1 MGMLELHVL
10 RSGDKGSCAAVR
22 LAGAEEFVCVD
33 CGITGATF
41 ADACAQTGLIPFK
54 VQAFLITHCHS
65 NQVKGLKSTL
75 TWLQKRGVAPQVYV
89 EPGVLAASSVLQ
101 ELQVIADVCEFHTK
115 QPFWVGD
122 VCVRPFRTFHNNE
135 DKGSCYNF
143 RFETRAAGDEQADSL
158 VLLSDVGVLSR
169 EAQSELP
176 HARLLAIEAN
186 YDTGLLDEA
195 AQANPQVRFAVDMR
209 GNFSNAQA
217 ASTVQAY
224 AWPGLKDV
232 VALYLSRQYNA
243 LSRATAAIEAALK
256 QAECQARVACA
267 SPDETLS
274 VLPESESAGD
284 GNGTAPEKP
293 AVEGAAVE
301 RSCVEMPAVAG
312 GVANMAAS
320 EASVSEMPGRNAA
333 VETPVAEMPVTM
345 AAGDVLI
352 KGEPVS
358 GQLAAKEVVVE
369 PVASGVPAGDG
380 FTDNEPIA
388 EMATLEAAPESTVSE
403 TGVFETPAHEAAMET
418 AVSEAS
424 IETSTFESFALE
436 ESAPEQPAVMQPA
449 SEGPAVVQPAPG
461 QSAHES
467 PAPAAPAPYSAPED
481 ILLPEQ
487 AGEMGYI
494 DLQGLLALWVQQ
506 GRLAESPAI
515 SAEDLLRA
523 LTAADMLDPRDM
535 TPTDKGIELGVWA
548 AFETEGLAPVF
559 AARMA
564 DRLWEHVQ
572 ALL

>member
-33 CGITGATF
+33 CGITGTTF

-89 EPGVLAASSVLQ
+89 EPGVLAASPALQ
-101 ELQVIADVCEFHTK
+101 ELQGIADVREFHTK

-143 RFETRAAGDEQADSL
+143 RFETRAEVGAQADSL

-169 EAQSELP
+169 EAQGELP

-186 YDTGLLDEA
+186 YDTSLLDEA
-195 AQANPQVRFAVDMR
+195 AQANPQVRFAVDVR

-217 ASTVQAY
+217 ASTVEAY

-243 LSRATAAIEAALK
+243 PSRATAAIEAALK
-256 QAECQARVACA
+256 QAGCKARVACA

-274 VLPESESAGD
+274 VLPEGESAGD

-293 AVEGAAVE
+293 AVENAAEMLSVE
-301 RSCVEMPAVAG
+301 GSSVTG

-333 VETPVAEMPVTM
+333 VETPVAEAPVTV
-345 AAGDVLI
+345 AAGADPVEA
-352 KGEPVS
+352 GPVS
-358 GQLAAKEVVVE
+358 GQLAAKKAVVE
-369 PVASGVPAGDG
+369 PVASGAPAGDG
-380 FTDNEPIA
+380 FTDKELIA
-388 EMATLEAAPESTVSE
+388 GMPTLETVPEATASE
-403 TGVFETPAHEAAMET
+403 PCVFETPAHEVGVET
-418 AVSEAS
+418 TASERS
-424 IETSTFESFALE
+424 FESSAIE

-449 SEGPAVVQPAPG
+449 PEEPAVAQPASEQPV
-461 QSAHES
+461 HES
-467 PAPAAPAPYSAPED
+467 PTPVAPEPYSAPED

-487 AGEMGYI
+487 AREMGYV
-494 DLQGLLALWVQQ
+494 DLRGLLDLWVQR
-506 GRLAESPAI
+506 GRLTESPAI
-515 SAEDLLRA
+515 SAEDLLRV
-523 LTAADMLDPRDM
+523 LTVADMLDPRDM

-548 AFETEGLAPVF
+548 AFEAEGLAPVF
-559 AARMA
+559 AAHMA
-564 DRLWEHVQ
+564 DKLWEHVR

>member
-22 LAGAEEFVCVD
+22 LAGAEEFACVD
-33 CGITGATF
+33 CGITGTTF
-41 ADACAQTGLIPFK
+41 ADACAQAGLIPFK

-89 EPGVLAASSVLQ
+89 EPGVLAASPVLQ
-101 ELQVIADVCEFHTK
+101 ELQGIADVCEFHTK

-143 RFETRAAGDEQADSL
+143 RFETRASGDEQTDSL

-186 YDTGLLDEA
+186 YDAGLLDEA
-195 AQANPQVRFAVDMR
+195 VQANSQVRFAVDVR

-217 ASTVQAY
+217 ASTVEAY

-243 LSRATAAIEAALK
+243 PTRATAAIETALE
-256 QAECQARVACA
+256 QAGCEARVACA

-274 VLPESESAGD
+274 VLPEGESAGD
-284 GNGTAPEKP
+284 GNET
-293 AVEGAAVE
+293 AVEE
-301 RSCVEMPAVAG
+301 P
-312 GVANMAAS
+312 AS
-320 EASVSEMPGRNAA
+320 E
-333 VETPVAEMPVTM
+333 
-345 AAGDVLI
+345 
-352 KGEPVS
+352 
-358 GQLAAKEVVVE
+358 QL
-369 PVASGVPAGDG
+369 
-380 FTDNEPIA
+380 
-388 EMATLEAAPESTVSE
+388 APES
-403 TGVFETPAHEAAMET
+403 
-418 AVSEAS
+418 
-424 IETSTFESFALE
+424 
-436 ESAPEQPAVMQPA
+436 PA
-449 SEGPAVVQPAPG
+449 SEEPASE

-467 PAPAAPAPYSAPED
+467 PMPAALAPYSAPED

-487 AGEMGYI
+487 AREMGYT

-506 GRLAESPAI
+506 GCLAESPVI
-515 SAEDLLRA
+515 SADGLLRA
-523 LTAADMLDPRDM
+523 LIAADMLDPRDM
-535 TPTDKGIELGVWA
+535 TTTEKGIELGVWA
-548 AFETEGLAPVF
+548 DFETEGLAPIF
-559 AARMA
+559 AACMA
-564 DRLWEHVQ
+564 GGLWEHVQ
-572 ALL
+572 AFL

>member
-10 RSGDKGSCAAVR
+10 RSGDKGSCTAVR

-75 TWLQKRGVAPQVYV
+75 TWLLKRGVAPQVYV
-89 EPGVLAASSVLQ
+89 EPGVLAASPVLQ
-101 ELQVIADVCEFHTK
+101 ELQGIADVCEFHTK

-143 RFETRAAGDEQADSL
+143 RFETRASGDEQADSL

-169 EAQSELP
+169 EAQGELP

-186 YDTGLLDEA
+186 YDAGLLDEA
-195 AQANPQVRFAVDMR
+195 AQANPQVRFAVDVR

-243 LSRATAAIEAALK
+243 PSRATAAIEAALE
-256 QAECQARVACA
+256 QAGCKARVTCT
-267 SPDETLS
+267 SPDEALS
-274 VLPESESAGD
+274 VLPEVPCDGDGTAAEESAVESAGAEEHAD
-284 GNGTAPEKP
+284 GSC
-293 AVEGAAVE
+293 AAE
-301 RSCVEMPAVAG
+301 D
-312 GVANMAAS
+312 AA
-320 EASVSEMPGRNAA
+320 A
-333 VETPVAEMPVTM
+333 
-345 AAGDVLI
+345 
-352 KGEPVS
+352 
-358 GQLAAKEVVVE
+358 
-369 PVASGVPAGDG
+369 
-380 FTDNEPIA
+380 
-388 EMATLEAAPESTVSE
+388 
-403 TGVFETPAHEAAMET
+403 
-418 AVSEAS
+418 
-424 IETSTFESFALE
+424 
-436 ESAPEQPAVMQPA
+436 EQPAP
-449 SEGPAVVQPAPG
+449 EPL
-461 QSAHES
+461 
-467 PAPAAPAPYSAPED
+467 AAEALAPYSAPED
-481 ILLPEQ
+481 VLLPEQ
-487 AGEMGYI
+487 AQEMGFL
-494 DLQGLLALWVQQ
+494 DVQGLLDLWAQR
-506 GRLAESPAI
+506 GGPAESLAP
-515 SAEDLLRA
+515 SPEDLLHA
-523 LTAADMLDPRDM
+523 LTAADLLDPRDM

-559 AARMA
+559 AASMA
-564 DRLWEHVQ
+564 GKLWEHVQ

>member
-22 LAGAEEFVCVD
+22 LAAAEEFVCVD

-89 EPGVLAASSVLQ
+89 EPGVLAASPVLQ
-101 ELQVIADVCEFHTK
+101 ELQGFADVCEFHTK

-143 RFETRAAGDEQADSL
+143 RFESRVASDEAGEQADSL

-169 EAQSELP
+169 EAQGELP

-195 AQANPQVRFAVDMR
+195 AQANPQVRFAVDVR

-243 LSRATAAIEAALK
+243 PSRATAAIEAALEQVGCK
-256 QAECQARVACA
+256 PHIACA

-274 VLPESESAGD
+274 VLPEGESAGGD
-284 GNGTAPEKP
+284 GNGTVPEKP
-293 AVEGAAVE
+293 AVESTAAE
-301 RSCVEMPAVAG
+301 RPCVAG
-312 GVANMAAS
+312 GVANMAAA
-320 EASVSEMPGRNAA
+320 ETSVPEMPGRNAA
-333 VETPVAEMPVTM
+333 VETPVAEAPVM
-345 AAGDVLI
+345 VAAGASPV
-352 KGEPVS
+352 KAGPVS
-358 GQLAAKEVVVE
+358 EQSVAREDVVE
-369 PVASGVPAGDG
+369 PVASGTPAGDG
-380 FTDNEPIA
+380 FADKEPIA
-388 EMATLEAAPESTVSE
+388 EIATLEVA
-403 TGVFETPAHEAAMET
+403 FE
-418 AVSEAS
+418 
-424 IETSTFESFALE
+424 
-436 ESAPEQPAVMQPA
+436 
-449 SEGPAVVQPAPG
+449 
-461 QSAHES
+461 
-467 PAPAAPAPYSAPED
+467 APAPYSAPED

-487 AGEMGYI
+487 AREMGYI
-494 DLQGLLALWVQQ
+494 DLQGLLVLWVQQ
-506 GRLAESPAI
+506 GHLAESPAI
-515 SAEDLLRA
+515 SAEDLLCA

-548 AFETEGLAPVF
+548 AFETEGLTPVF

-564 DRLWEHVQ
+564 GRLWEHVQ

>member
-22 LAGAEEFVCVD
+22 LAGAEEFACVD
-33 CGITGATF
+33 CGITGTTF
-41 ADACAQTGLIPFK
+41 ADACAQAGLIPFK

-89 EPGVLAASSVLQ
+89 EPGVLAASPVLQ
-101 ELQVIADVCEFHTK
+101 ELQGIADVCEFHTK

-143 RFETRAAGDEQADSL
+143 RFETRASGDEQTDSL

-186 YDTGLLDEA
+186 YDAGLLDEA
-195 AQANPQVRFAVDMR
+195 VQANSQVRFAVDVR

-217 ASTVQAY
+217 ASTVEAY

-243 LSRATAAIEAALK
+243 PTRATASIETALE
-256 QAECQARVACA
+256 QAGCEARVACA

-274 VLPESESAGD
+274 VLPEGESAGD
-284 GNGTAPEKP
+284 GNET
-293 AVEGAAVE
+293 AVEE
-301 RSCVEMPAVAG
+301 P
-312 GVANMAAS
+312 AS
-320 EASVSEMPGRNAA
+320 E
-333 VETPVAEMPVTM
+333 
-345 AAGDVLI
+345 
-352 KGEPVS
+352 
-358 GQLAAKEVVVE
+358 QL
-369 PVASGVPAGDG
+369 
-380 FTDNEPIA
+380 
-388 EMATLEAAPESTVSE
+388 APES
-403 TGVFETPAHEAAMET
+403 
-418 AVSEAS
+418 
-424 IETSTFESFALE
+424 
-436 ESAPEQPAVMQPA
+436 PA
-449 SEGPAVVQPAPG
+449 SEEPASE

-467 PAPAAPAPYSAPED
+467 PVPAALAPYSAPED

-487 AGEMGYI
+487 AREMGYT

-506 GRLAESPAI
+506 GCLAESPVI
-515 SAEDLLRA
+515 SADGLLRA
-523 LTAADMLDPRDM
+523 LIAADILDPRDM
-535 TPTDKGIELGVWA
+535 TPTEKGIELGVWA
-548 AFETEGLAPVF
+548 AFETEGLAPIF
-559 AARMA
+559 AACMA
-564 DRLWEHVQ
+564 GGLWEHVQ
-572 ALL
+572 AFL

>member
-22 LAGAEEFVCVD
+22 LVGAEEFACVD
-33 CGITGATF
+33 CGITGTTF

-89 EPGVLAASSVLQ
+89 EPEVLAASPVLQ
-101 ELQVIADVCEFHTK
+101 ELQGIADVCEFHTK

-143 RFETRAAGDEQADSL
+143 RFETRASGDEQTDSL

-169 EAQSELP
+169 EAQGELP

-186 YDTGLLDEA
+186 YDAGLLDEA
-195 AQANPQVRFAVDMR
+195 AQANPQVRFAVDVR

-217 ASTVQAY
+217 ASTVEAY

-243 LSRATAAIEAALK
+243 PTRATAAIETALE
-256 QAECQARVACA
+256 QAGCEARVVCA

-274 VLPESESAGD
+274 VLPEDLRAGSA
-284 GNGTAPEKP
+284 A
-293 AVEGAAVE
+293 EGA
-301 RSCVEMPAVAG
+301 VA
-312 GVANMAAS
+312 
-320 EASVSEMPGRNAA
+320 EEAA
-333 VETPVAEMPVTM
+333 VGAPVAETSVP
-345 AAGDVLI
+345 
-352 KGEPVS
+352 
-358 GQLAAKEVVVE
+358 EVPAPETLVPEQTSLETSVPEAPAFE
-369 PVASGVPAGDG
+369 PVA
-380 FTDNEPIA
+380 
-388 EMATLEAAPESTVSE
+388 
-403 TGVFETPAHEAAMET
+403 T
-418 AVSEAS
+418 AD
-424 IETSTFESFALE
+424 
-436 ESAPEQPAVMQPA
+436 
-449 SEGPAVVQPAPG
+449 
-461 QSAHES
+461 
-467 PAPAAPAPYSAPED
+467 APAAPAGTSDPVARAPYSAPED

-487 AGEMGYI
+487 ARAMGYV
-494 DLQGLLALWVQQ
+494 DLQGLLDLWRQQ
-506 GRLAESPAI
+506 GRVMPSVI
-515 SAEDLLRA
+515 STDGLLRA

-535 TPTDKGIELGVWA
+535 TPTEKGIELGIWA
-548 AFETEGLAPVF
+548 AFEAEGLAPVF
-559 AARMA
+559 AACMA
-564 DRLWEHVQ
+564 GELWGHVQ

>member
-22 LAGAEEFVCVD
+22 LAGAEEFACVD

-89 EPGVLAASSVLQ
+89 EPGVLAASPVLQ
-101 ELQVIADVCEFHTK
+101 ELQGIADVCEFHTK

-143 RFETRAAGDEQADSL
+143 RFETRATGDEQADSL

-186 YDTGLLDEA
+186 YDAGLLDEA
-195 AQANPQVRFAVDMR
+195 AQANPQVRFAVDVR

-217 ASTVQAY
+217 ASTVEAY

-243 LSRATAAIEAALK
+243 SSRATAAIEAALK
-256 QAECQARVACA
+256 QAGCKAHVACA
-267 SPDETLS
+267 SPNETLS
-274 VLPESESAGD
+274 VLPESESADGD
-284 GNGTAPEKP
+284 GDRSAAEEPDSEQLAPE
-293 AVEGAAVE
+293 E
-301 RSCVEMPAVAG
+301 
-312 GVANMAAS
+312 
-320 EASVSEMPGRNAA
+320 
-333 VETPVAEMPVTM
+333 
-345 AAGDVLI
+345 
-352 KGEPVS
+352 
-358 GQLAAKEVVVE
+358 
-369 PVASGVPAGDG
+369 
-380 FTDNEPIA
+380 
-388 EMATLEAAPESTVSE
+388 
-403 TGVFETPAHEAAMET
+403 
-418 AVSEAS
+418 
-424 IETSTFESFALE
+424 
-436 ESAPEQPAVMQPA
+436 
-449 SEGPAVVQPAPG
+449 PAP
-461 QSAHES
+461 ES
-467 PAPAAPAPYSAPED
+467 PAPEASAPYSAPED

-487 AGEMGYI
+487 AQEMGYT

-506 GRLAESPAI
+506 GCLAESPVI
-515 SAEDLLRA
+515 SADDLLRA
-523 LTAADMLDPRDM
+523 LTAVGLLDPRDM

-559 AARMA
+559 ATRMA
-564 DRLWEHVQ
+564 GRLWEHVQ

>member
-22 LAGAEEFVCVD
+22 LAGAEEFACVD
-33 CGITGATF
+33 CGITGTTF
-41 ADACAQTGLIPFK
+41 ADACAQAGLIPFK

-89 EPGVLAASSVLQ
+89 EPGVLAASPVLQ
-101 ELQVIADVCEFHTK
+101 ELQGIADVCEFHTK

-143 RFETRAAGDEQADSL
+143 RFETRASGDEQTDSL

-186 YDTGLLDEA
+186 YDAGLLDEA
-195 AQANPQVRFAVDMR
+195 VQANSQVRFAVDVR

-217 ASTVQAY
+217 ASTVEAY

-243 LSRATAAIEAALK
+243 PTRATAAIETALE
-256 QAECQARVACA
+256 QAGCEARVACA

-274 VLPESESAGD
+274 VLPEGESAGD
-284 GNGTAPEKP
+284 GNET
-293 AVEGAAVE
+293 AVEE
-301 RSCVEMPAVAG
+301 P
-312 GVANMAAS
+312 AS
-320 EASVSEMPGRNAA
+320 E
-333 VETPVAEMPVTM
+333 
-345 AAGDVLI
+345 
-352 KGEPVS
+352 
-358 GQLAAKEVVVE
+358 QL
-369 PVASGVPAGDG
+369 
-380 FTDNEPIA
+380 
-388 EMATLEAAPESTVSE
+388 APES
-403 TGVFETPAHEAAMET
+403 
-418 AVSEAS
+418 
-424 IETSTFESFALE
+424 
-436 ESAPEQPAVMQPA
+436 PA
-449 SEGPAVVQPAPG
+449 SEELASE

-467 PAPAAPAPYSAPED
+467 PVPAALAPYSAPED

-487 AGEMGYI
+487 AREMGYT

-506 GRLAESPAI
+506 GCLAESPVI
-515 SAEDLLRA
+515 SADGLLRA
-523 LTAADMLDPRDM
+523 LIAADMLDPRDM
-535 TPTDKGIELGVWA
+535 TPTEKGIELGVWA
-548 AFETEGLAPVF
+548 AFETEGLAPIF
-559 AARMA
+559 AACMA
-564 DRLWEHVQ
+564 GGLWEHVQ
-572 ALL
+572 AFL

>member
-22 LAGAEEFVCVD
+22 LAGAEEFACVD
-33 CGITGATF
+33 CGITGTTF
-41 ADACAQTGLIPFK
+41 ADACAQAGLIPFK

-89 EPGVLAASSVLQ
+89 EPGVLAASPVLQ
-101 ELQVIADVCEFHTK
+101 ELQGIADVCEFHTK

-143 RFETRAAGDEQADSL
+143 RFETRASGDEQTDSL

-186 YDTGLLDEA
+186 YDAGLLDEA
-195 AQANPQVRFAVDMR
+195 VQANSQVRFAVDVR

-217 ASTVQAY
+217 ASTVEAY

-243 LSRATAAIEAALK
+243 PTRATAAIETALE
-256 QAECQARVACA
+256 QAGCEARVACA

-274 VLPESESAGD
+274 VLPEGESAGD
-284 GNGTAPEKP
+284 GNET
-293 AVEGAAVE
+293 AVEE
-301 RSCVEMPAVAG
+301 P
-312 GVANMAAS
+312 AS
-320 EASVSEMPGRNAA
+320 E
-333 VETPVAEMPVTM
+333 
-345 AAGDVLI
+345 
-352 KGEPVS
+352 
-358 GQLAAKEVVVE
+358 QL
-369 PVASGVPAGDG
+369 
-380 FTDNEPIA
+380 
-388 EMATLEAAPESTVSE
+388 APES
-403 TGVFETPAHEAAMET
+403 
-418 AVSEAS
+418 
-424 IETSTFESFALE
+424 
-436 ESAPEQPAVMQPA
+436 PA
-449 SEGPAVVQPAPG
+449 SEELASE

-467 PAPAAPAPYSAPED
+467 PMPAALAPYSAPED

-487 AGEMGYI
+487 AREMGYT

-506 GRLAESPAI
+506 GCLAESPVI
-515 SAEDLLRA
+515 SADGLLRA
-523 LTAADMLDPRDM
+523 LIAADILDPRDM
-535 TPTDKGIELGVWA
+535 TPTEKGIELGVWA
-548 AFETEGLAPVF
+548 AFETEGLAPIF
-559 AARMA
+559 AACMA
-564 DRLWEHVQ
+564 GGLWEHVQ
-572 ALL
+572 AFL

>member
-22 LAGAEEFVCVD
+22 LAGAEEFACVD
-33 CGITGATF
+33 CGITGTTF
-41 ADACAQTGLIPFK
+41 ADACAQAGLIPFK

-89 EPGVLAASSVLQ
+89 EPGVLAASPVLQ
-101 ELQVIADVCEFHTK
+101 ELQGIADVCEFHTK

-143 RFETRAAGDEQADSL
+143 RFETRASGDEQTDSL

-186 YDTGLLDEA
+186 YDAGLLDEA
-195 AQANPQVRFAVDMR
+195 VQANSQVRFAVDVR

-217 ASTVQAY
+217 ASTVEAY

-243 LSRATAAIEAALK
+243 PTRATAAIETALE
-256 QAECQARVACA
+256 QAGCEARVACA

-274 VLPESESAGD
+274 VLPEGESAGD
-284 GNGTAPEKP
+284 GNET
-293 AVEGAAVE
+293 AVEE
-301 RSCVEMPAVAG
+301 P
-312 GVANMAAS
+312 AS
-320 EASVSEMPGRNAA
+320 E
-333 VETPVAEMPVTM
+333 
-345 AAGDVLI
+345 
-352 KGEPVS
+352 
-358 GQLAAKEVVVE
+358 QL
-369 PVASGVPAGDG
+369 
-380 FTDNEPIA
+380 
-388 EMATLEAAPESTVSE
+388 APES
-403 TGVFETPAHEAAMET
+403 
-418 AVSEAS
+418 
-424 IETSTFESFALE
+424 
-436 ESAPEQPAVMQPA
+436 PA
-449 SEGPAVVQPAPG
+449 SEEPASE

-467 PAPAAPAPYSAPED
+467 PMPAALAPYSAPED

-487 AGEMGYI
+487 AREMGYT

-506 GRLAESPAI
+506 GCLAESPVI
-515 SAEDLLRA
+515 SADGLLRA
-523 LTAADMLDPRDM
+523 LIAADMLDPRDM
-535 TPTDKGIELGVWA
+535 TPTEKGIELGVWA
-548 AFETEGLAPVF
+548 AFETECLAPIF
-559 AARMA
+559 AACMA
-564 DRLWEHVQ
+564 GGLWEHVQ
-572 ALL
+572 AFL

>member
-1 MGMLELHVL
+1 MGMLELHAL

-89 EPGVLAASSVLQ
+89 EPGVLAASPVLQ
-101 ELQVIADVCEFHTK
+101 ELQGIADVCEFHTK

-143 RFETRAAGDEQADSL
+143 RFETRATGDEAGERADSL

-186 YDTGLLDEA
+186 YDAGLLDEA
-195 AQANPQVRFAVDMR
+195 VQANSQVRFAVDVR

-217 ASTVQAY
+217 ASTVEAY

-243 LSRATAAIEAALK
+243 PTRATAAIEAALE
-256 QAECQARVACA
+256 QAGCEARVACA
-267 SPDETLS
+267 SPDEPLS
-274 VLPESESAGD
+274 VLPEGESAGGD
-284 GNGTAPEKP
+284 GNETAPEKP
-293 AVEGAAVE
+293 AVENAA
-301 RSCVEMPAVAG
+301 SEMPSVEGSSVTG
-312 GVANMAAS
+312 GVANMPAS

-333 VETPVAEMPVTM
+333 VETSVAEAPVTV
-345 AAGDVLI
+345 AAGADPVEA
-352 KGEPVS
+352 GPVS
-358 GQLAAKEVVVE
+358 GRLAAEEARVE

-380 FTDNEPIA
+380 LTDKEPIA
-388 EMATLEAAPESTVSE
+388 EMTTLEAAPESTVSE
-403 TGVFETPAHEAAMET
+403 TCVFGTPAHEVGVET
-418 AVSEAS
+418 TAS
-424 IETSTFESFALE
+424 QASFETL
-436 ESAPEQPAVMQPA
+436 
-449 SEGPAVVQPAPG
+449 
-461 QSAHES
+461 
-467 PAPAAPAPYSAPED
+467 APYSAPED

-487 AGEMGYI
+487 AREMGYT

-506 GRLAESPAI
+506 GCLAESPAP
-515 SAEDLLRA
+515 SPEDLLRA
-523 LTAADMLDPRDM
+523 LTTADMLDPRDM

-548 AFETEGLAPVF
+548 AFETEGLAPIF
-559 AARMA
+559 AACMA
-564 DRLWEHVQ
+564 GGLWEHVQ
-572 ALL
+572 AFL

>member
-22 LAGAEEFVCVD
+22 LAGAEEFACVD
-33 CGITGATF
+33 CGITGTTF

-89 EPGVLAASSVLQ
+89 EPGVLAASPVLQ
-101 ELQVIADVCEFHTK
+101 ELQGIADVCEFHTK

-143 RFETRAAGDEQADSL
+143 RFETRASGDEQTDSL

-186 YDTGLLDEA
+186 YDAGLLDEA
-195 AQANPQVRFAVDMR
+195 AKVNPQVRFAVDVR

-217 ASTVQAY
+217 ASTVETY

-243 LSRATAAIEAALK
+243 PTRATEAIETALE
-256 QAECQARVACA
+256 QAGCKARVVCA

-274 VLPESESAGD
+274 VLPEDSRAGSAAEGAVD
-284 GNGTAPEKP
+284 LGAPVAEEAAAEAPAPEVLASEEIAP
-293 AVEGAAVE
+293 EVPVPETFVPE
-301 RSCVEMPAVAG
+301 QAG
-312 GVANMAAS
+312 IEASAS
-320 EASVSEMPGRNAA
+320 EA
-333 VETPVAEMPVTM
+333 
-345 AAGDVLI
+345 
-352 KGEPVS
+352 
-358 GQLAAKEVVVE
+358 
-369 PVASGVPAGDG
+369 PAG
-380 FTDNEPIA
+380 
-388 EMATLEAAPESTVSE
+388 
-403 TGVFETPAHEAAMET
+403 
-418 AVSEAS
+418 
-424 IETSTFESFALE
+424 TSDSVAR
-436 ESAPEQPAVMQPA
+436 V
-449 SEGPAVVQPAPG
+449 
-461 QSAHES
+461 
-467 PAPAAPAPYSAPED
+467 PYSAPED

-487 AGEMGYI
+487 AREMGYT

-506 GRLAESPAI
+506 GCLAESPVI

-535 TPTDKGIELGVWA
+535 TPTEKGIELGVWA
-548 AFETEGLAPVF
+548 AFETEGLAPIF
-559 AARMA
+559 ATCMA
-564 DRLWEHVQ
+564 GGLWEHVQ
-572 ALL
+572 AFL

>member
-22 LAGAEEFVCVD
+22 LAGVEEFVCVD

-89 EPGVLAASSVLQ
+89 EPGVLAASPVLQ
-101 ELQVIADVCEFHTK
+101 ELQGSADVCEFHTK

-143 RFETRAAGDEQADSL
+143 RFETRASGDEQTDSL

-186 YDTGLLDEA
+186 YDAGLLDEA
-195 AQANPQVRFAVDMR
+195 VQANSQVRFAVDVR

-243 LSRATAAIEAALK
+243 PSRATAAIEAALE
-256 QAECQARVACA
+256 QAGCKAHIACA

-274 VLPESESAGD
+274 VLPEGESAGD
-284 GNGTAPEKP
+284 GNET
-293 AVEGAAVE
+293 AVEE
-301 RSCVEMPAVAG
+301 P
-312 GVANMAAS
+312 AS
-320 EASVSEMPGRNAA
+320 E
-333 VETPVAEMPVTM
+333 
-345 AAGDVLI
+345 
-352 KGEPVS
+352 
-358 GQLAAKEVVVE
+358 QL
-369 PVASGVPAGDG
+369 
-380 FTDNEPIA
+380 
-388 EMATLEAAPESTVSE
+388 APES
-403 TGVFETPAHEAAMET
+403 
-418 AVSEAS
+418 
-424 IETSTFESFALE
+424 
-436 ESAPEQPAVMQPA
+436 PA
-449 SEGPAVVQPAPG
+449 SEELASE

-467 PAPAAPAPYSAPED
+467 PVPAALAPYSAPED

-487 AGEMGYI
+487 AREMGYT

-506 GRLAESPAI
+506 GCLAESPVI
-515 SAEDLLRA
+515 SADGLLRA
-523 LTAADMLDPRDM
+523 LIAADILDPRDM
-535 TPTDKGIELGVWA
+535 TPTEKGIELGVWA
-548 AFETEGLAPVF
+548 AFETEGLAPIF
-559 AARMA
+559 AACMA
-564 DRLWEHVQ
+564 GGLWEHVQ
-572 ALL
+572 AFL

>member
-33 CGITGATF
+33 CGITGTTF

-89 EPGVLAASSVLQ
+89 EPGVLAASPALQ
-101 ELQVIADVCEFHTK
+101 ELQGFADVCEFHTK

-143 RFETRAAGDEQADSL
+143 RFETRVSGDEAGEQADSL

-169 EAQSELP
+169 EAQGELP

-195 AQANPQVRFAVDMR
+195 AQANPQVRFAVDVR

-243 LSRATAAIEAALK
+243 PSRATAAIEAALE
-256 QAECQARVACA
+256 QAGCKAHIACA

-274 VLPESESAGD
+274 VLPEGESADDGD
-284 GNGTAPEKP
+284 GSAVEEPDSEQLAPE
-293 AVEGAAVE
+293 E
-301 RSCVEMPAVAG
+301 
-312 GVANMAAS
+312 
-320 EASVSEMPGRNAA
+320 
-333 VETPVAEMPVTM
+333 
-345 AAGDVLI
+345 
-352 KGEPVS
+352 
-358 GQLAAKEVVVE
+358 
-369 PVASGVPAGDG
+369 
-380 FTDNEPIA
+380 
-388 EMATLEAAPESTVSE
+388 
-403 TGVFETPAHEAAMET
+403 
-418 AVSEAS
+418 
-424 IETSTFESFALE
+424 
-436 ESAPEQPAVMQPA
+436 
-449 SEGPAVVQPAPG
+449 PAP
-461 QSAHES
+461 ES

-487 AGEMGYI
+487 AREMGYV
-494 DLQGLLALWVQQ
+494 DLQGLLDLWVQQ
-506 GRLAESPAI
+506 GHLAESPAI

-564 DRLWEHVQ
+564 GRLWEHVQ

>member
-22 LAGAEEFVCVD
+22 LAGVEEFVCVD

-89 EPGVLAASSVLQ
+89 EPGVLAASPVLQ
-101 ELQVIADVCEFHTK
+101 ELQGIADVCEFHTK

-143 RFETRAAGDEQADSL
+143 RFETRAENDAQADSL

-169 EAQSELP
+169 EAQGELP

-186 YDTGLLDEA
+186 YDAGLLDEA
-195 AQANPQVRFAVDMR
+195 AKSNPQVRFAVDVR

-217 ASTVQAY
+217 ASTVEAY

-243 LSRATAAIEAALK
+243 PSRATAAMEAALEQVGCK
-256 QAECQARVACA
+256 ARVTCA
-267 SPDETLS
+267 SPDEALS
-274 VLPESESAGD
+274 VLPEVSCDGD
-284 GNGTAPEKP
+284 NGTAVEES
-293 AVEGAAVE
+293 AVESADAGEYEGGACAAE
-301 RSCVEMPAVAG
+301 D
-312 GVANMAAS
+312 AAS
-320 EASVSEMPGRNAA
+320 EQRAPEAPAPEPLAAEAPATAASTGPAK
-333 VETPVAEMPVTM
+333 
-345 AAGDVLI
+345 D
-352 KGEPVS
+352 EPVS
-358 GQLAAKEVVVE
+358 ERPAAREVVVE
-369 PVASGVPAGDG
+369 PAASGVLTVDELADK
-380 FTDNEPIA
+380 
-388 EMATLEAAPESTVSE
+388 ESII
-403 TGVFETPAHEAAMET
+403 ET
-418 AVSEAS
+418 AGIEKPASER
-424 IETSTFESFALE
+424 I
-436 ESAPEQPAVMQPA
+436 APEQPTPEQRAPEA
-449 SEGPAVVQPAPG
+449 SAPEPL
-461 QSAHES
+461 AHEVS
-467 PAPAAPAPYSAPED
+467 VPEPLTAEALAPYSAPED
-481 ILLPEQ
+481 VLLPEQ
-487 AGEMGYI
+487 AQEMGFL
-494 DLQGLLALWVQQ
+494 DVQGLLDLWAQR
-506 GRLAESPAI
+506 GGPAESLAP
-515 SAEDLLRA
+515 SPEDLLRA

-559 AARMA
+559 AACMA
-564 DRLWEHVQ
+564 DKLWECVQ

>member
-22 LAGAEEFVCVD
+22 LAGTEEFVCVD
-33 CGITGATF
+33 CGITGTTF

-89 EPGVLAASSVLQ
+89 EPGVLAASPVLQ
-101 ELQVIADVCEFHTK
+101 ELQGIADVCAFHTK
-115 QPFWVGD
+115 LPFWVGD
-122 VCVRPFRTFHNNE
+122 VRVRPFRTFHNNE

-143 RFETRAAGDEQADSL
+143 RFETRVSGDEQADSL

-195 AQANPQVRFAVDMR
+195 AQANPQVRFAVDVR

-243 LSRATAAIEAALK
+243 PSRATAAIEASLE
-256 QAECQARVACA
+256 QAGCKACVVCA

-274 VLPESESAGD
+274 VLPEGESADD

-293 AVEGAAVE
+293 AVENAAA
-301 RSCVEMPAVAG
+301 EMPCVAG
-312 GVANMAAS
+312 GVANMAAP
-320 EASVSEMPGRNAA
+320 EASVSEMPGCNASVEKPVA
-333 VETPVAEMPVTM
+333 ETPVTV
-345 AAGDVLI
+345 AAGASPV
-352 KGEPVS
+352 KAGPVS
-358 GQLAAKEVVVE
+358 GQLAVGEIIVE
-369 PVASGVPAGDG
+369 PIASGTPAGDG
-380 FTDNEPIA
+380 LTDKDPIA
-388 EMATLEAAPESTVSE
+388 EMTTLET
-403 TGVFETPAHEAAMET
+403 
-418 AVSEAS
+418 
-424 IETSTFESFALE
+424 
-436 ESAPEQPAVMQPA
+436 
-449 SEGPAVVQPAPG
+449 
-461 QSAHES
+461 
-467 PAPAAPAPYSAPED
+467 APAAPAPYSAPED

-487 AGEMGYI
+487 AREMGYV
-494 DLQGLLALWVQQ
+494 DLQGLLALWAQQ

-523 LTAADMLDPRDM
+523 FIAADMLDPRDM

>member
-22 LAGAEEFVCVD
+22 LAAAEEFVCVD
-33 CGITGATF
+33 CGITGTTF

-89 EPGVLAASSVLQ
+89 EPGVLAASPVLQ
-101 ELQVIADVCEFHTK
+101 ELQGIADVCEFHTK

-122 VCVRPFRTFHNNE
+122 VCARPFRTFHNNE

-143 RFETRAAGDEQADSL
+143 RFETRVSGDEQADSL

-195 AQANPQVRFAVDMR
+195 AQANPQVRFAVDVR

-243 LSRATAAIEAALK
+243 PSRATAAIEAALEQVGCK
-256 QAECQARVACA
+256 ACVACA

-274 VLPESESAGD
+274 VLPEGESAGD
-284 GNGTAPEKP
+284 GNGAAPEKP
-293 AVEGAAVE
+293 AVESAAAE
-301 RSCVEMPAVAG
+301 RPCVAG
-312 GVANMAAS
+312 GVANMAAP
-320 EASVSEMPGRNAA
+320 EASVSEMPGCNAS
-333 VETPVAEMPVTM
+333 VETPALETPVTV
-345 AAGDVLI
+345 AAGACPVKD
-352 KGEPVS
+352 EPVS
-358 GQLAAKEVVVE
+358 EQLAAGEALVE
-369 PVASGVPAGDG
+369 PIASGVPAGDG
-380 FTDNEPIA
+380 LTDKEIIA
-388 EMATLEAAPESTVSE
+388 GMPTLETAPEATVSE
-403 TGVFETPAHEAAMET
+403 IGVFETPAHEVGVET
-418 AVSEAS
+418 TAS
-424 IETSTFESFALE
+424 ETSFESPALE
-436 ESAPEQPAVMQPA
+436 EPAPEQPAVMQPA
-449 SEGPAVVQPAPG
+449 PEEPAVAQPVPEQPVHEPPAPV
-461 QSAHES
+461 
-467 PAPAAPAPYSAPED
+467 APEPYSAPED

-487 AGEMGYI
+487 AWEMGYI
-494 DLQGLLALWVQQ
+494 DLQGLLDLWVQQ
-506 GRLAESPAI
+506 GHLAESPTI
-515 SAEDLLRA
+515 SAEDLLHA
-523 LTAADMLDPRDM
+523 LTAADMLDLRDM
-535 TPTDKGIELGVWA
+535 TPTERGIDLGVWA

-564 DRLWEHVQ
+564 GRLWERVQ

>member
-33 CGITGATF
+33 CGITGTTF
-41 ADACAQTGLIPFK
+41 VDACAQTGLIPFK

-89 EPGVLAASSVLQ
+89 EPGVLAASPVLQ
-101 ELQVIADVCEFHTK
+101 ELQGIADVCEFHTK

-143 RFETRAAGDEQADSL
+143 RFETRVSGDEAGEQADSL

-169 EAQSELP
+169 EAQGELP

-195 AQANPQVRFAVDMR
+195 AQVNPQVRFAVDVR

-243 LSRATAAIEAALK
+243 PSHATAAIKAALE
-256 QAECQARVACA
+256 QAGCKAHVACA
-267 SPDETLS
+267 SPDEALS

-284 GNGTAPEKP
+284 GNGMAPEKP
-293 AVEGAAVE
+293 AVESAAA
-301 RSCVEMPAVAG
+301 EMPSVKGPFVTG
-312 GVANMAAS
+312 GVANMAAP

-333 VETPVAEMPVTM
+333 VETPVAEMPATVGT
-345 AAGDVLI
+345 AAGPVE
-352 KGEPVS
+352 GEPVS
-358 GQLAAKEVVVE
+358 GQLTAGEIIVE
-369 PVASGVPAGDG
+369 PIASGTLAGDG
-380 FTDNEPIA
+380 FTDKDPIA
-388 EMATLEAAPESTVSE
+388 EMPTLEAALGAVASE
-403 TGVFETPAHEAAMET
+403 TCVFETPAHEVGVET
-418 AVSEAS
+418 TAS
-424 IETSTFESFALE
+424 ETSFETPACE
-436 ESAPEQPAVMQPA
+436 EPAPEQPAT
-449 SEGPAVVQPAPG
+449 VQPAPEKP
-461 QSAHES
+461 AHEP
-467 PAPAAPAPYSAPED
+467 PALEAPAPYSAPED

-487 AGEMGYI
+487 AGEMGYV
-494 DLQGLLALWVQQ
+494 DLQGLLTLWAQQ
-506 GRLAESPAI
+506 GRLTESPAI

>member
-22 LAGAEEFVCVD
+22 LAGVEEFVCVD
-33 CGITGATF
+33 CGITGTTF
-41 ADACAQTGLIPFK
+41 ADACAQTGLVPFK

-89 EPGVLAASSVLQ
+89 EPGVLAASPVLQ
-101 ELQVIADVCEFHTK
+101 ELRGIADVCEFHTK

-143 RFETRAAGDEQADSL
+143 RFETRATGDEQADSL

-169 EAQSELP
+169 EAQGELP

-186 YDTGLLDEA
+186 YDAGLLDEA
-195 AQANPQVRFAVDMR
+195 AQANPQVRFAVDVR

-224 AWPGLKDV
+224 AWSGLKDV

-243 LSRATAAIEAALK
+243 PTRATAAIEAALE
-256 QAECQARVACA
+256 QAGCKARVACA

-274 VLPESESAGD
+274 VLPEVESAGGG
-284 GNGTAPEKP
+284 GNGTVPEKP
-293 AVEGAAVE
+293 AVGSTAAERPSVEGSSVT
-301 RSCVEMPAVAG
+301 G
-312 GVANMAAS
+312 GVANTAVS
-320 EASVSEMPGRNAA
+320 EASVSEMPGCNAA
-333 VETPVAEMPVTM
+333 VETPVAEAPVTV
-345 AAGDVLI
+345 AAGASPV
-352 KGEPVS
+352 KAGPVS
-358 GQLAAKEVVVE
+358 GQLTAEEAGVE

-380 FTDNEPIA
+380 LTDKDPIA
-388 EMATLEAAPESTVSE
+388 EMPTLEVAPESTVSE
-403 TGVFETPAHEAAMET
+403 TGVFETPAHEVGVET
-418 AVSEAS
+418 TAS
-424 IETSTFESFALE
+424 ETSFEMPTCE
-436 ESAPEQPAVMQPA
+436 EPAPEQPAAVQLAPEEPAPESPA
-449 SEGPAVVQPAPG
+449 SE
-461 QSAHES
+461 
-467 PAPAAPAPYSAPED
+467 APAPYSAPED

-487 AGEMGYI
+487 AGEMGYV

-506 GRLAESPAI
+506 GRLTESPAI

-523 LTAADMLDPRDM
+523 LTGVDMLDSRDM
-535 TPTDKGIELGVWA
+535 TPTGKGIELGVWA

>member
-22 LAGAEEFVCVD
+22 LAGAEEFACVD

-89 EPGVLAASSVLQ
+89 EPGVLAASPVLQ
-101 ELQVIADVCEFHTK
+101 ELQGIADVCEFHTK

-143 RFETRAAGDEQADSL
+143 RFETRATGDEQADSL

-169 EAQSELP
+169 EAQGELP

-195 AQANPQVRFAVDMR
+195 AQASPQVRFAVDVR

-243 LSRATAAIEAALK
+243 PTRATAAIEAALK
-256 QAECQARVACA
+256 QVECKAHIACA

-274 VLPESESAGD
+274 VLPEGESADGD
-284 GNGTAPEKP
+284 GDRSAVEEPASEQLAPE
-293 AVEGAAVE
+293 
-301 RSCVEMPAVAG
+301 
-312 GVANMAAS
+312 
-320 EASVSEMPGRNAA
+320 
-333 VETPVAEMPVTM
+333 
-345 AAGDVLI
+345 
-352 KGEPVS
+352 EP
-358 GQLAAKEVVVE
+358 
-369 PVASGVPAGDG
+369 
-380 FTDNEPIA
+380 
-388 EMATLEAAPESTVSE
+388 APES
-403 TGVFETPAHEAAMET
+403 
-418 AVSEAS
+418 
-424 IETSTFESFALE
+424 
-436 ESAPEQPAVMQPA
+436 PA
-449 SEGPAVVQPAPG
+449 SK
-461 QSAHES
+461 
-467 PAPAAPAPYSAPED
+467 APAPYSAPED

-487 AGEMGYI
+487 TREMGYI
-494 DLQGLLALWVQQ
+494 DLQGLLDLWAQQ
-506 GRLAESPAI
+506 GRLTESPAI

-564 DRLWEHVQ
+564 DKLWEHVQ

>member
-22 LAGAEEFVCVD
+22 LAGAEEFACVD
-33 CGITGATF
+33 CGITGTTF
-41 ADACAQTGLIPFK
+41 ADACAQAGLIPFK

-89 EPGVLAASSVLQ
+89 EPGVLAASPVLQ
-101 ELQVIADVCEFHTK
+101 ELQGIADVCEFHTK

-143 RFETRAAGDEQADSL
+143 RFETRASGDEQTDSL

-186 YDTGLLDEA
+186 YDAGLLDEA
-195 AQANPQVRFAVDMR
+195 VQANSQVRFAVDVR

-217 ASTVQAY
+217 ASTVEAY

-243 LSRATAAIEAALK
+243 PTRATAAIETALE
-256 QAECQARVACA
+256 QAGCEARVACA

-274 VLPESESAGD
+274 VLPEGESAGD
-284 GNGTAPEKP
+284 GNET
-293 AVEGAAVE
+293 AVEE
-301 RSCVEMPAVAG
+301 P
-312 GVANMAAS
+312 AS
-320 EASVSEMPGRNAA
+320 E
-333 VETPVAEMPVTM
+333 
-345 AAGDVLI
+345 
-352 KGEPVS
+352 
-358 GQLAAKEVVVE
+358 QL
-369 PVASGVPAGDG
+369 
-380 FTDNEPIA
+380 
-388 EMATLEAAPESTVSE
+388 APES
-403 TGVFETPAHEAAMET
+403 
-418 AVSEAS
+418 
-424 IETSTFESFALE
+424 
-436 ESAPEQPAVMQPA
+436 PA
-449 SEGPAVVQPAPG
+449 SEEPASE

-467 PAPAAPAPYSAPED
+467 PVPAALATYSAPED

-487 AGEMGYI
+487 AREMGYT

-506 GRLAESPAI
+506 GCLAESPVI
-515 SAEDLLRA
+515 SADGLLRA
-523 LTAADMLDPRDM
+523 LIAADILDPRDM
-535 TPTDKGIELGVWA
+535 TPTEKGIELGVWA
-548 AFETEGLAPVF
+548 AFETEGLAPIF
-559 AARMA
+559 AACMA
-564 DRLWEHVQ
+564 GGLWEHVQ
-572 ALL
+572 AFL

>member
-22 LAGAEEFVCVD
+22 LAGVEEFVCVD
-33 CGITGATF
+33 CGITGTTF

-89 EPGVLAASSVLQ
+89 EPGVLAASPVLQ
-101 ELQVIADVCEFHTK
+101 ELQGFADVCEFHTK

-143 RFETRAAGDEQADSL
+143 RFETRVSGDEAGEQADSL

-169 EAQSELP
+169 EAQGELP

-186 YDTGLLDEA
+186 YDTGLLEET
-195 AQANPQVRFAVDMR
+195 AQANPQVRFAVDVR

-217 ASTVQAY
+217 ASTVQTY

-243 LSRATAAIEAALK
+243 PSRANAAIEAALE
-256 QAECQARVACA
+256 QAGCKAHIACA
-267 SPDETLS
+267 SPDEALS
-274 VLPESESAGD
+274 VLPESESAGGD
-284 GNGTAPEKP
+284 GDRSAVEEP
-293 AVEGAAVE
+293 AVENVDTEGHAGGARAAE
-301 RSCVEMPAVAG
+301 GTAADMPAR
-312 GVANMAAS
+312 
-320 EASVSEMPGRNAA
+320 EALVSEESVIEVSVM
-333 VETPVAEMPVTM
+333 VETSAGPV
-345 AAGDVLI
+345 
-352 KGEPVS
+352 KGESVS
-358 GQLAAKEVVVE
+358 GQLAAKKAVVE
-369 PVASGVPAGDG
+369 PIASGTPAGDG
-380 FTDNEPIA
+380 LADNKPIA
-388 EMATLEAAPESTVSE
+388 GMATLGAAPEATVFE
-403 TGVFETPAHEAAMET
+403 TCVFETPAHEADTET
-418 AVSEAS
+418 MAS
-424 IETSTFESFALE
+424 GASFEPPTFE
-436 ESAPEQPAVMQPA
+436 ESA
-449 SEGPAVVQPAPG
+449 SEEPTP
-461 QSAHES
+461 ES
-467 PAPAAPAPYSAPED
+467 PTPVAPVPYSAPED

-487 AGEMGYI
+487 AREMGYI
-494 DLQGLLALWVQQ
+494 DLQGLLDLWVQQ

-559 AARMA
+559 AARME

>member
-22 LAGAEEFVCVD
+22 LVGAEEFACVD
-33 CGITGATF
+33 CGITGTTF

-89 EPGVLAASSVLQ
+89 EPGVLAASPVLQ
-101 ELQVIADVCEFHTK
+101 ELQGIADVCEFHTK
-115 QPFWVGD
+115 QSFWVGD

-143 RFETRAAGDEQADSL
+143 RFETRVSGNEQTDSL

-186 YDTGLLDEA
+186 YDAGLLDEA
-195 AQANPQVRFAVDMR
+195 VQANSQVRFAVDVR

-217 ASTVQAY
+217 ASTVETY

-243 LSRATAAIEAALK
+243 PTRATAAIETALE
-256 QAECQARVACA
+256 QAGCEARVACA

-274 VLPESESAGD
+274 VLPEDLRVGSAAEGVVDLGAPVADALAAEVPAADALASERI
-284 GNGTAPEKP
+284 APEAP
-293 AVEGAAVE
+293 
-301 RSCVEMPAVAG
+301 
-312 GVANMAAS
+312 AS
-320 EASVSEMPGRNAA
+320 EALVPEQAA
-333 VETPVAEMPVTM
+333 PEASAPEALAAEALAAETPVAEMLASEQADPEAPAPEVPAFEAF
-345 AAGDVLI
+345 AAADAPAVLA
-352 KGEPVS
+352 GTS
-358 GQLAAKEVVVE
+358 E
-369 PVASGVPAGDG
+369 PVARV
-380 FTDNEPIA
+380 
-388 EMATLEAAPESTVSE
+388 
-403 TGVFETPAHEAAMET
+403 
-418 AVSEAS
+418 
-424 IETSTFESFALE
+424 
-436 ESAPEQPAVMQPA
+436 
-449 SEGPAVVQPAPG
+449 
-461 QSAHES
+461 
-467 PAPAAPAPYSAPED
+467 PYSAPED

-487 AGEMGYI
+487 AQEMGYA
-494 DLQGLLALWVQQ
+494 DLQGLLDLWRQQ
-506 GRLAESPAI
+506 GRVAPSAT

-535 TPTDKGIELGVWA
+535 TPTEKGIELGVWA
-548 AFETEGLAPVF
+548 AFETEGLAPIF
-559 AARMA
+559 AACMA
-564 DRLWEHVQ
+564 GGLWEHVQ
-572 ALL
+572 AFL

>member
-22 LAGAEEFVCVD
+22 LAGAEEFACVD
-33 CGITGATF
+33 CGITGTTF
-41 ADACAQTGLIPFK
+41 ADACAQAGLIPFK

-89 EPGVLAASSVLQ
+89 EPGVLAASPVLQ
-101 ELQVIADVCEFHTK
+101 ELQGIADVCEFHTK

-143 RFETRAAGDEQADSL
+143 RFETRASGDEQTDSL

-186 YDTGLLDEA
+186 YDAGLLDEA
-195 AQANPQVRFAVDMR
+195 VQANSQVRFAVDVR

-217 ASTVQAY
+217 ASTVEAY

-243 LSRATAAIEAALK
+243 PTRATAAIETALE
-256 QAECQARVACA
+256 QAGCEARVAYA

-274 VLPESESAGD
+274 VLPEGESAGD
-284 GNGTAPEKP
+284 GNET
-293 AVEGAAVE
+293 AVEE
-301 RSCVEMPAVAG
+301 P
-312 GVANMAAS
+312 AS
-320 EASVSEMPGRNAA
+320 E
-333 VETPVAEMPVTM
+333 
-345 AAGDVLI
+345 
-352 KGEPVS
+352 
-358 GQLAAKEVVVE
+358 QL
-369 PVASGVPAGDG
+369 
-380 FTDNEPIA
+380 
-388 EMATLEAAPESTVSE
+388 APES
-403 TGVFETPAHEAAMET
+403 
-418 AVSEAS
+418 
-424 IETSTFESFALE
+424 
-436 ESAPEQPAVMQPA
+436 PA
-449 SEGPAVVQPAPG
+449 SEEPASE

-467 PAPAAPAPYSAPED
+467 PVPAALAPYSAPED

-487 AGEMGYI
+487 AREMGYT

-506 GRLAESPAI
+506 GCLAESPVI
-515 SAEDLLRA
+515 SADGLLRA
-523 LTAADMLDPRDM
+523 LIAADMLDPRDM
-535 TPTDKGIELGVWA
+535 TPTEKGIELGVWA
-548 AFETEGLAPVF
+548 AFETEGLAPIF
-559 AARMA
+559 AACMA
-564 DRLWEHVQ
+564 GGLWEHVQ
-572 ALL
+572 AFL

>member
-89 EPGVLAASSVLQ
+89 EPGVLAASPVLQ
-101 ELQVIADVCEFHTK
+101 ELQGIADVCEFHTK

-143 RFETRAAGDEQADSL
+143 RFETRAMGDEAGEQADSL

-169 EAQSELP
+169 EAQGELP

-186 YDTGLLDEA
+186 YDASLLDEA
-195 AQANPQVRFAVDMR
+195 AQTNPQVRFAVDVR

-243 LSRATAAIEAALK
+243 PSRATAAIEAALE
-256 QAECQARVACA
+256 QAGCKARVACA

-274 VLPESESAGD
+274 VLPEGESADD

-293 AVEGAAVE
+293 AVESAAVE
-301 RSCVEMPAVAG
+301 RSCVAG
-312 GVANMAAS
+312 GVANMAAP
-320 EASVSEMPGRNAA
+320 EASVSEIPGCSA
-333 VETPVAEMPVTM
+333 VEKPVAEMPATV
-345 AAGDVLI
+345 AAGADPI
-352 KGEPVS
+352 EAGPVS
-358 GQLAAKEVVVE
+358 GQLAAEEAGVE
-369 PVASGVPAGDG
+369 PVASGVLAGDG
-380 FTDNEPIA
+380 FTDKDPIA
-388 EMATLEAAPESTVSE
+388 EMPTLEAALGAVASE
-403 TGVFETPAHEAAMET
+403 TCVFETPAHEVGVET
-418 AVSEAS
+418 TASERS
-424 IETSTFESFALE
+424 FESSALE
-436 ESAPEQPAVMQPA
+436 EPAPEQPAVMQPA
-449 SEGPAVVQPAPG
+449 PEEPAVAQPVPEQPA
-461 QSAHES
+461 HEP
-467 PAPAAPAPYSAPED
+467 PAPVALAPYSAPED

-494 DLQGLLALWVQQ
+494 DLQGLLDLWVQQ
-506 GRLAESPAI
+506 GRLTESPAI
-515 SAEDLLRA
+515 SVEDLLRA
-523 LTAADMLDPRDM
+523 LAAADMLDPRDM

-564 DRLWEHVQ
+564 GRLWEH
-572 ALL
+572 ARTLL

>member
-33 CGITGATF
+33 CGITGTTF

-75 TWLQKRGVAPQVYV
+75 TWLQKRGVAPRVCV
-89 EPGVLAASSVLQ
+89 EPGVLAASPVLQ
-101 ELQVIADVCEFHTK
+101 ELQGFVDVCEFHTK

-143 RFETRAAGDEQADSL
+143 RFETRVSGDEQADSL

-169 EAQSELP
+169 EAQGELP

-186 YDTGLLDEA
+186 YDTSLLDEA
-195 AQANPQVRFAVDMR
+195 AQANPQVRFAVDVR

-243 LSRATAAIEAALK
+243 PSRATAAIEAALE
-256 QAECQARVACA
+256 QAGCKAHVACA
-267 SPDETLS
+267 SPDEALS
-274 VLPESESAGD
+274 VLPEVPCVGD
-284 GNGTAPEKP
+284 GIAVEKP
-293 AVEGAAVE
+293 TVEGAAAE
-301 RSCVEMPAVAG
+301 KPSVEMLAVAG

-320 EASVSEMPGRNAA
+320 EASVPEMPGCNA
-333 VETPVAEMPVTM
+333 VEMPVAETPATVE
-345 AAGDVLI
+345 AGAGPI
-352 KGEPVS
+352 KGESVS
-358 GQLAAKEVVVE
+358 GQLAAGEAVVE

-380 FTDNEPIA
+380 LTDKDPIV
-388 EMATLEAAPESTVSE
+388 EMPTLEAAPV
-403 TGVFETPAHEAAMET
+403 
-418 AVSEAS
+418 
-424 IETSTFESFALE
+424 
-436 ESAPEQPAVMQPA
+436 
-449 SEGPAVVQPAPG
+449 
-461 QSAHES
+461 
-467 PAPAAPAPYSAPED
+467 APAPYSAPED

-487 AGEMGYI
+487 AQEMGFL
-494 DLQGLLALWVQQ
+494 DVQGLLDLWAQQ
-506 GRLAESPAI
+506 DRPAESPAI

-548 AFETEGLAPVF
+548 AFEAEGLALVF

>member
-75 TWLQKRGVAPQVYV
+75 TWLLKRGVAPQVYV
-89 EPGVLAASSVLQ
+89 EPGVLAASPVLQ
-101 ELQVIADVCEFHTK
+101 ELQGIADVCEFHTK

-122 VCVRPFRTFHNNE
+122 VCARPFRTFHNNE

-143 RFETRAAGDEQADSL
+143 RFETRATGDEAGERADSL

-186 YDTGLLDEA
+186 YDTSLLDEA
-195 AQANPQVRFAVDMR
+195 AQANPQVRFAVDVR

-217 ASTVQAY
+217 ASTVEAY

-243 LSRATAAIEAALK
+243 PSRATAAIEAALE
-256 QAECQARVACA
+256 QAGCKARVACA
-267 SPDETLS
+267 SPDEALS

-284 GNGTAPEKP
+284 GNGVAPEKP
-293 AVEGAAVE
+293 AVENAAEMLSVE
-301 RSCVEMPAVAG
+301 GSSVTG

-352 KGEPVS
+352 KGGPVS
-358 GQLAAKEVVVE
+358 GQLAAKKAVVE
-369 PVASGVPAGDG
+369 PIASGTPAGDG
-380 FTDNEPIA
+380 LADNKPIA
-388 EMATLEAAPESTVSE
+388 GMTTLGAAPEATVFE
-403 TGVFETPAHEAAMET
+403 TCVFETPAHEAVTET
-418 AVSEAS
+418 IAS
-424 IETSTFESFALE
+424 GASFESPTFE
-436 ESAPEQPAVMQPA
+436 ESA
-449 SEGPAVVQPAPG
+449 SEEPAP
-461 QSAHES
+461 ES
-467 PAPAAPAPYSAPED
+467 PASVAPAPYSAPED

-487 AGEMGYI
+487 AREMGYI
-494 DLQGLLALWVQQ
+494 DLQGLLDLWAQQ
-506 GRLAESPAI
+506 GCLAESPAI

-535 TPTDKGIELGVWA
+535 TPTEKGIELGVWA
-548 AFETEGLAPVF
+548 AFETEGLTPVF
-559 AARMA
+559 AACMA
-564 DRLWEHVQ
+564 GELWGRVQ

>member
-22 LAGAEEFVCVD
+22 LAGAEEFACVD
-33 CGITGATF
+33 CGITGTTF

-75 TWLQKRGVAPQVYV
+75 TWLQKRGVVPQVYV
-89 EPGVLAASSVLQ
+89 EPGVLAASPVLQ
-101 ELQVIADVCEFHTK
+101 ELQGIADVCEFHTK

-143 RFETRAAGDEQADSL
+143 RFETRASGDEQTDSL

-186 YDTGLLDEA
+186 YDVGLLNEA
-195 AQANPQVRFAVDMR
+195 AQANPQVRFAVDVR

-217 ASTVQAY
+217 ASTVEAY

-243 LSRATAAIEAALK
+243 PSRATAAIEAALE
-256 QAECQARVACA
+256 QAGCKARVACA

-284 GNGTAPEKP
+284 GNGTVPEKP
-293 AVEGAAVE
+293 AVESAAA
-301 RSCVEMPAVAG
+301 EMPCVAG
-312 GVANMAAS
+312 GVANMTAP
-320 EASVSEMPGRNAA
+320 EASVSEMPGCNASA
-333 VETPVAEMPVTM
+333 ETPALETPVTV
-345 AAGDVLI
+345 AAGACPVKD
-352 KGEPVS
+352 EPVS
-358 GQLAAKEVVVE
+358 EQLAAGEALVE
-369 PVASGVPAGDG
+369 PIASGTPAGDG
-380 FTDNEPIA
+380 LTDKDPIA
-388 EMATLEAAPESTVSE
+388 EMPTLEAALEAAASE
-403 TGVFETPAHEAAMET
+403 ACVFETPAHEVGVET
-418 AVSEAS
+418 TASERS
-424 IETSTFESFALE
+424 FESSALE
-436 ESAPEQPAVMQPA
+436 EPAPEQPAVMQPA
-449 SEGPAVVQPAPG
+449 PEEPAVAQPAPE
-461 QSAHES
+461 QPAHEP
-467 PAPAAPAPYSAPED
+467 PASETPAPYSAPED

-487 AGEMGYI
+487 AQEMGYV
-494 DLQGLLALWVQQ
+494 DLRGLLDLWVQQ
-506 GRLAESPAI
+506 GRLAESLAI

-523 LTAADMLDPRDM
+523 LTAAGMLDPCDTM
-535 TPTDKGIELGVWA
+535 PTDEGIVLGVWA

-559 AARMA
+559 AACMA
-564 DRLWEHVQ
+564 GELWGRVQ
-572 ALL
+572 AFL

>member
-22 LAGAEEFVCVD
+22 LAGAEEFACVD
-33 CGITGATF
+33 CGITGTTF
-41 ADACAQTGLIPFK
+41 ADACAQAGLIPFK

-89 EPGVLAASSVLQ
+89 EPGVLAASPVLQ
-101 ELQVIADVCEFHTK
+101 ELQGIADVCEFHTK

-143 RFETRAAGDEQADSL
+143 RFETRASGDEQTDSL

-186 YDTGLLDEA
+186 YDADLLDEA
-195 AQANPQVRFAVDMR
+195 VQANSQVRFAVDVR

-217 ASTVQAY
+217 ASTVEAY

-243 LSRATAAIEAALK
+243 PTRATAAIETALE
-256 QAECQARVACA
+256 QAGCEARVACA

-274 VLPESESAGD
+274 VLPEGESAGD
-284 GNGTAPEKP
+284 GNET
-293 AVEGAAVE
+293 AVEE
-301 RSCVEMPAVAG
+301 P
-312 GVANMAAS
+312 AS
-320 EASVSEMPGRNAA
+320 E
-333 VETPVAEMPVTM
+333 
-345 AAGDVLI
+345 
-352 KGEPVS
+352 
-358 GQLAAKEVVVE
+358 QL
-369 PVASGVPAGDG
+369 
-380 FTDNEPIA
+380 
-388 EMATLEAAPESTVSE
+388 APES
-403 TGVFETPAHEAAMET
+403 
-418 AVSEAS
+418 
-424 IETSTFESFALE
+424 
-436 ESAPEQPAVMQPA
+436 PA
-449 SEGPAVVQPAPG
+449 SEEPASE

-467 PAPAAPAPYSAPED
+467 PMPAALAPYSAPED

-487 AGEMGYI
+487 AREMGYT

-506 GRLAESPAI
+506 GCLAESPVI
-515 SAEDLLRA
+515 SADGLLRA
-523 LTAADMLDPRDM
+523 LIAADILDPRDM
-535 TPTDKGIELGVWA
+535 TPTEKGSELGVWA
-548 AFETEGLAPVF
+548 AFETEGLAPIF
-559 AARMA
+559 AACMA
-564 DRLWEHVQ
+564 GGLWEHVQ
-572 ALL
+572 AFL

>member
-33 CGITGATF
+33 CGITGTTF

-75 TWLQKRGVAPQVYV
+75 TWLQKRGVVPQVYV
-89 EPGVLAASSVLQ
+89 EPGVLAASPVLQ
-101 ELQVIADVCEFHTK
+101 ELQGIADVCEFHTK

-143 RFETRAAGDEQADSL
+143 RFETRASGDEQADSL

-195 AQANPQVRFAVDMR
+195 AQANPQVRFAVDVR

-217 ASTVQAY
+217 ASTVEAY

-232 VALYLSRQYNA
+232 VTLYLSRQYNA
-243 LSRATAAIEAALK
+243 PTRATAAIEAALE
-256 QAECQARVACA
+256 QAGCKARVACA

-274 VLPESESAGD
+274 VLPEGESVGGD

-293 AVEGAAVE
+293 AVESAAAE
-301 RSCVEMPAVAG
+301 RPCVEGSSVTG
-312 GVANMAAS
+312 GVANMVAS

-333 VETPVAEMPVTM
+333 VETPVAEAPVTV
-345 AAGDVLI
+345 AAGANPVKDVPL
-352 KGEPVS
+352 S
-358 GQLAAKEVVVE
+358 GQLAAMEAVVE
-369 PVASGVPAGDG
+369 PIASGAPAGDG
-380 FTDNEPIA
+380 FTDKDPIA
-388 EMATLEAAPESTVSE
+388 EMPTLEAALGAAASE
-403 TGVFETPAHEAAMET
+403 TCVFETPAHEVGVET
-418 AVSEAS
+418 TASERS
-424 IETSTFESFALE
+424 FESSALE
-436 ESAPEQPAVMQPA
+436 EPAPEQPAVMQPA
-449 SEGPAVVQPAPG
+449 PEEPAVAQPAPE
-461 QSAHES
+461 QPAHEPLAS
-467 PAPAAPAPYSAPED
+467 ETPAPYSAPED

-487 AGEMGYI
+487 AREMGYV
-494 DLQGLLALWVQQ
+494 DLRGLLDLWVQQ

-523 LTAADMLDPRDM
+523 LTAANMLDPRDM

-548 AFETEGLAPVF
+548 AFETEGLAPIF
-559 AARMA
+559 AACMA
-564 DRLWEHVQ
+564 DGLWEHVQ

>member
-22 LAGAEEFVCVD
+22 LAAAEEFVCVD

-89 EPGVLAASSVLQ
+89 EPGVLAASPVLQ
-101 ELQVIADVCEFHTK
+101 ELQGIADVCEFHTK

-143 RFETRAAGDEQADSL
+143 RFETRVSGDEAGEQADSL

-169 EAQSELP
+169 EAQGELP

-186 YDTGLLDEA
+186 YDASLLDEA
-195 AQANPQVRFAVDMR
+195 AQANPQVRFAVDVR

-243 LSRATAAIEAALK
+243 PSHATAAIKAALE
-256 QAECQARVACA
+256 QAGCKAHVACA
-267 SPDETLS
+267 SPDEALS

-284 GNGTAPEKP
+284 GNGMAPEKP
-293 AVEGAAVE
+293 AVESAAA
-301 RSCVEMPAVAG
+301 EMPSVKGSFVTG
-312 GVANMAAS
+312 GVANMAAP

-333 VETPVAEMPVTM
+333 VETPVAEMPATVGT
-345 AAGDVLI
+345 AAGPVE
-352 KGEPVS
+352 GEPVS
-358 GQLAAKEVVVE
+358 GQLTAGEIIVE
-369 PVASGVPAGDG
+369 PIASGTLAGDG
-380 FTDNEPIA
+380 FTDKDPIA
-388 EMATLEAAPESTVSE
+388 EMPTLEAALGAVASE
-403 TGVFETPAHEAAMET
+403 TCVFETPAHEVGVET
-418 AVSEAS
+418 TAS
-424 IETSTFESFALE
+424 ETSFETPACE
-436 ESAPEQPAVMQPA
+436 EPAPEQPAA
-449 SEGPAVVQPAPG
+449 VQPAPE
-461 QSAHES
+461 QPAHE
-467 PAPAAPAPYSAPED
+467 PPALEAPASYSAPED

-487 AGEMGYI
+487 AREMGYI

-506 GRLAESPAI
+506 GRLTESPAI

>member
-22 LAGAEEFVCVD
+22 LAGAEEFACVD
-33 CGITGATF
+33 CGITGTTF
-41 ADACAQTGLIPFK
+41 ADACAQAGLIPFK

-89 EPGVLAASSVLQ
+89 EPGVLAASPVLQ
-101 ELQVIADVCEFHTK
+101 ELQGIADVCEFHTK

-143 RFETRAAGDEQADSL
+143 RFETRASGDEQTDAL

-186 YDTGLLDEA
+186 YDVGLLDEA
-195 AQANPQVRFAVDMR
+195 VQANSQVRFAVDVR

-217 ASTVQAY
+217 ASTVEAY

-243 LSRATAAIEAALK
+243 PTRATAAIETALE
-256 QAECQARVACA
+256 QAGCEARVACA

-274 VLPESESAGD
+274 VLPEGESAGD
-284 GNGTAPEKP
+284 GNET
-293 AVEGAAVE
+293 AVEE
-301 RSCVEMPAVAG
+301 P
-312 GVANMAAS
+312 AS
-320 EASVSEMPGRNAA
+320 E
-333 VETPVAEMPVTM
+333 
-345 AAGDVLI
+345 
-352 KGEPVS
+352 
-358 GQLAAKEVVVE
+358 QL
-369 PVASGVPAGDG
+369 
-380 FTDNEPIA
+380 
-388 EMATLEAAPESTVSE
+388 APES
-403 TGVFETPAHEAAMET
+403 
-418 AVSEAS
+418 
-424 IETSTFESFALE
+424 
-436 ESAPEQPAVMQPA
+436 PA
-449 SEGPAVVQPAPG
+449 SEELASE

-467 PAPAAPAPYSAPED
+467 PVPAALAPYSAPED

-487 AGEMGYI
+487 AREMGYT

-506 GRLAESPAI
+506 GCLAESPVI
-515 SAEDLLRA
+515 SADGLLRA
-523 LTAADMLDPRDM
+523 LIAADILDPRDM
-535 TPTDKGIELGVWA
+535 TPTEKGIELGVWA
-548 AFETEGLAPVF
+548 AFETEGLAPIF
-559 AARMA
+559 AACMA
-564 DRLWEHVQ
+564 GGLWEHVQ
-572 ALL
+572 AFL

>member
-22 LAGAEEFVCVD
+22 LAAAEEFVCVD

-89 EPGVLAASSVLQ
+89 EPGVLAASPVLQ
-101 ELQVIADVCEFHTK
+101 ELQGFADVCEFHTK

-143 RFETRAAGDEQADSL
+143 RFETRVAGDEAGEQADSL

-186 YDTGLLDEA
+186 YDASLLDEA
-195 AQANPQVRFAVDMR
+195 AQANPQVRFAVDVR

-224 AWPGLKDV
+224 AWSGLKDV

-243 LSRATAAIEAALK
+243 PSRATAAIEAALE
-256 QAECQARVACA
+256 QAGCKAHIACA

-274 VLPESESAGD
+274 VLPESETAGD
-284 GNGTAPEKP
+284 GNGTVPEKP
-293 AVEGAAVE
+293 AVESAAVE
-301 RSCVEMPAVAG
+301 KPAVEG
-312 GVANMAAS
+312 GVANMAAP
-320 EASVSEMPGRNAA
+320 EASVSEMPDRNAA
-333 VETPVAEMPVTM
+333 VETPVAETPVTV
-345 AAGDVLI
+345 AADADPVEAG
-352 KGEPVS
+352 PVS
-358 GQLAAKEVVVE
+358 GQLAAGKAVVE
-369 PVASGVPAGDG
+369 PIVSGVRAGHG
-380 FTDNEPIA
+380 LTDKEPIA
-388 EMATLEAAPESTVSE
+388 EMTTLEAALEAAASE
-403 TGVFETPAHEAAMET
+403 ACVFETPAHEVGVEPT
-418 AVSEAS
+418 ASERS
-424 IETSTFESFALE
+424 FESSALE
-436 ESAPEQPAVMQPA
+436 EPAPEQPAVT
-449 SEGPAVVQPAPG
+449 QPAPEEPAVA
-461 QSAHES
+461 QPAPEQPAHES
-467 PAPAAPAPYSAPED
+467 PTPVAPAPYSAPED

-487 AGEMGYI
+487 AQEMGYV
-494 DLQGLLALWVQQ
+494 DLRGLLDFWVQQ

-515 SAEDLLRA
+515 SAEELLRA

-559 AARMA
+559 AARME
-564 DRLWEHVQ
+564 DKLWEH
-572 ALL
+572 ARTLL

>member
-22 LAGAEEFVCVD
+22 LAAAEEFVCVD

-75 TWLQKRGVAPQVYV
+75 TWLLKRGVAPQVYV
-89 EPGVLAASSVLQ
+89 EPGVLAVSSVLQ
-101 ELQVIADVCEFHTK
+101 ELQGIADVCEFHTK

-143 RFETRAAGDEQADSL
+143 RFEARATGDEQADSL

-186 YDTGLLDEA
+186 YDTSLLDEA
-195 AQANPQVRFAVDMR
+195 AQANPQVRFAVDVR

-243 LSRATAAIEAALK
+243 PSRATAAIEAALE
-256 QAECQARVACA
+256 QAGCKAHVACA

-293 AVEGAAVE
+293 AVEGAA
-301 RSCVEMPAVAG
+301 EMPSVEGSSVTG

-358 GQLAAKEVVVE
+358 GQLAAIEAVVE
-369 PVASGVPAGDG
+369 PVASGAPAGDG
-380 FTDNEPIA
+380 STDKELIA
-388 EMATLEAAPESTVSE
+388 EMPTLEAAPESTVSE
-403 TGVFETPAHEAAMET
+403 TGVFETPAHEVGVET
-418 AVSEAS
+418 TAS
-424 IETSTFESFALE
+424 ETSFETPACE
-436 ESAPEQPAVMQPA
+436 EPAPEQSGVIQLAPEQPA
-449 SEGPAVVQPAPG
+449 SEGPAPEQPA
-461 QSAHES
+461 HEP
-467 PAPAAPAPYSAPED
+467 PASETPAPYSAPED

-487 AGEMGYI
+487 AREMDYV

-515 SAEDLLRA
+515 STEDLLRA

-564 DRLWEHVQ
+564 DKLWEHVQ